1 MGERCVRNAEAEGS
15 TPFRSTI
22 FSSRWKITGSFT
34 VKHVR
39 NISAMPAPAFLEVQP
54 NLLLRF
60 LDVVFQQVVI
70 KKIQEKNAA
79 S

>member
-1 MGERCVRNAEAEGS
+1 
-15 TPFRSTI
+15 
-22 FSSRWKITGSFT
+22 